1 VLIRVQAA
9 GIGVGQWLF
18 MSGTVHAARASAM
31 AIGAA
36 RTLPPK

>member
-1 VLIRVQAA
+1 MIRVQAA
-9 GIGVGQWLF
+9 GIDGGQGLL
-18 MSGTVHAARASAM
+18 MSGTAHAARASAM